1 MDFVHTEKQYAD
13 LLAMLR
19 KEIEDEQSFVDAID
33 NMRPTI
39 AQAENMVADA
49 NVSPTIVRDRLTEVE
64 KAIGSLLRDDDALRQ
79 KRKAVIRPKETISSL
94 QDAYHAALSKLQD
107 RETREQKQILESAGR
122 LRKQLQ
128 SLPDDLAQSNAALL
142 LLEAELDKLPPT
154 EPEVATLRKD
164 AELARKRLDTRT
176 STYQRINEQLNEL
189 GELLEASEAAS
200 VPPEAMAKKKGKG
213 RKKAQ
218 KKGPDASLPRRQDQL
233 ATLRSKAEQIQTVVL
248 QKLEPLQE
256 ELRRA
261 DLPHEPLELLRARA
275 EEDLRQLQVIL
286 LTMHV
291 YCNSDN

>member
-64 KAIGSLLRDDDALRQ
+64 KAIGSLQRDDDALRQ

-107 RETREQKQILESAGR
+107 REAREQKQILESAGR
-122 LRKQLQ
+122 LREQLQ

-189 GELLEASEAAS
+189 GELLEASEAAA

-256 ELRRA
+256 ELRHA